1 MKISHIL
8 SLGSLWVSGF
18 VEAAPTMGSSS
29 SNIVKRSDD
38 GIESIDFEY
47 VISSIKAINERYSIG
62 AISSIQKRDDDEFID
77 QLMMEFHRHNL
88 MDDFVD
94 QLASAPHLHEALEDS
109 VVDTIQS
116 GLVDEPLLVNS
127 LRASGRLGE
136 FFDSVLNND
145 ELNDELY
152 YTAHDILQSSE
163 LHGDLAARH
172 ALDLTEPFLH
182 TVYSDAMSPKRK
194 RYFDEEEFIRSHGMS
209 KRDLLSS
216 IISIV
221 KSISNS
227 GLVQKIV
234 HSIIGNQSLIQ
245 YSVSLF
251 GKIFRSINWQ
261 KLFTAIKN
269 SGLIQKLFLTILKL
283 LAGLFTGS
291 SISSIIKELFGG
303 GSNSTHKSFLASL
316 MSSGVEVGSGLY
328 SSLNKS
334 SSSGLLSDLS
344 STFKGPYSA
353 PSGSTPLYNTP
364 ATATK
369 GSPYSS
375 SSSGGFLLSLFGAP
389 KSSTSPAPSPS
400 SSTSS
405 GGFLLSLLGSLF
417 KPKSSSNALS
427 GSLNS
432 GGFLSKLLG
441 SLFSGKPSSSSSAP
455 LSGSQSSGGF
465 FSKLLG
471 SLFGGKSPSTSSSSA
486 PTYTP
491 SSSTGSTSSSTPS
504 GKGFLATLFDALFP
518 KKSGS
523 SSSSSS
529 QSSTGATAAAGF
541 SIGSLIDGLFHKSGS
556 ASTGS
561 GSTTS
566 PLASPSSA
574 FGSAKQCCCSP
585 NNIRQRA
592 MKRALNAKLKRAVK
606 RSLAAGD
613 IELNEGLMNFFLK

>member
-1 MKISHIL
+1 MRLLHIL
-8 SLGSLWVSGF
+8 LLGSLWLSGIT
-18 VEAAPTMGSSS
+18 EAAPAMGPSST
-29 SNIVKRSDD
+29 NIVKRNEE

-62 AISSIQKRDDDEFID
+62 GMNSIQKRDDEEFID

-88 MDDFVD
+88 MDDFID
-94 QLASAPHLHEALEDS
+94 QLSNAPHLHEALEDS
-109 VVDTIQS
+109 AVSAIQS

-136 FFDSVLNND
+136 FFDSVLNNE

-152 YTAHDILQSSE
+152 STANDILQTSQQ
-163 LHGDLAARH
+163 HGDLAARH
-172 ALDLTEPFLH
+172 ALDLTEPFIH
-182 TVYSDAMSPKRK
+182 TIYSDSMSPKRK
-194 RYFDEEEFIRSHGMS
+194 RQFDEEEFIRTHGMS

-216 IISIV
+216 IVSIV
-221 KSISNS
+221 KAISNS

-245 YSVSLF
+245 YSINLF

-291 SISSIIKELFGG
+291 SISSLIKEIFGG
-303 GSNSTHKSFLASL
+303 GSNSTHKSFLAGL

-334 SSSGLLSDLS
+334 SSGGLLSDLS
-344 STFKGPYSA
+344 STFKGSNAP
-353 PSGSTPLYNTP
+353 PSGTTPLYNSP
-364 ATATK
+364 ATAPKSYTL
-369 GSPYSS
+369 S

-389 KSSTSPAPSPS
+389 KSYTSTAPS
-400 SSTSS
+400 SSSSTPTSS
-405 GGFLLSLLGSLF
+405 GGFLLTLLGSLF
-417 KPKSSSNALS
+417 KPKSSSNSTS

-432 GGFLSKLLG
+432 GGGGFLSG
-441 SLFSGKPSSSSSAP
+441 
-455 LSGSQSSGGF
+455 
-465 FSKLLG
+465 LLG
-471 SLFGGKSPSTSSSSA
+471 SLFGGKPSSSSSSSS
-486 PTYTP
+486 P
-491 SSSTGSTSSSTPS
+491 SNASPSSTGSTSSSTS
-504 GKGFLATLFDALFP
+504 TGKGLLASLFDALFP
-518 KKSGS
+518 KKLSGS
-523 SSSSSS
+523 SSSPSSA
-529 QSSTGATAAAGF
+529 TGATGAAGF

-556 ASTGS
+556 SGAGS

-585 NNIRQRA
+585 NNIKKRA